1 MLQVILLLFIVL
13 AVAVAILL
21 LWFAAFAIRH
31 FPLWLEANAAGLG
44 VGFIDLLTIHLRRLQ
59 PVELVDCLK
68 VMRKAGVEVNLADLQ
83 SHQLAGGNLAS
94 IKSAVVAANKAGI
107 KLGYRDIAAIDLAG
121 RDVCDAVSS
130 HVNPKVLRC
139 PVPGQPLVDGR
150 EPGVAGIAKDGIRL
164 EVKARVTVRTRL
176 DRLVGG
182 AGEATILARVGEGIV
197 TAIGHADSHRQIL
210 ERPELIAKEI
220 LKDGLDSGT
229 CFEILSVDIADI
241 DVMDNVAARL
251 SSQQAD
257 ADKRIARAK
266 AEERRANAVASNQE
280 MLCQTMDM
288 RARVVAARENLPLA
302 VAAACDSNNM
312 GSPQPIAALLPA
324 TMRFDKWRTRPSIG

>member
-1 MLQVILLLFIVL
+1 MLQVILLLSIVL
-13 AVAVAILL
+13 AVASAILL
-21 LWFAAFAIRH
+21 LWFVAFVVRH

-44 VGFIDLLTIHLRRLQ
+44 VSFIDLLTIHLRKLQ

-68 VMRKAGVEVNLADLQ
+68 VMRKAGVEVTLADLQ

-94 IKSAVVAANKAGI
+94 IKSAVVGANKAGI

-121 RDVCDAVSS
+121 RDVRDAVDS
-130 HVNPKVLRC
+130 HINPKVLRC

-210 ERPELIAKEI
+210 ESPELIAQEI
-220 LKDGLDSGT
+220 LKRGLDSGT

-280 MLCQTMDM
+280 MLSQTMAM
-288 RARVVAARENLPLA
+288 RARVVEARENLPLA
-302 VAAACDSNNM
+302 VAAACDGNNL

-324 TMRFDKWRTRPSIG
+324 TMRFE